1 LEIKITVPGQ
11 PVPQGRPKFTTIG
24 GHARAY
30 DPKKSVDYKKIVAY
44 HAMQHKPKLLL
55 EGELEVEILI
65 YKESLKSFSRKNMEL
80 AELGQ
85 LRPVTKPDA
94 DNYAKGPLDAMKGI
108 IWKDDGQIVDL
119 IARKF
124 YSSKPRIEITI
135 RTLGEIQTELF

>member
-1 LEIKITVPGQ
+1 MKIKFTVPGQ
-11 PVPQGRPKFTTIG
+11 PVAQGRPKFTTIG

-44 HAMQHKPKLLL
+44 HAMQHKPKQLL

-65 YKESLKSFSRKNMEL
+65 FKECLKSFSRKNMEL

-85 LRPVTKPDA
+85 LRPITKPDA

-124 YSSKPRIEITI
+124 YSSRPRIEITV

>member
-1 LEIKITVPGQ
+1 MKIKFTVPGQ
-11 PVPQGRPKFTTIG
+11 PVAQGRPKFTTIG

-44 HAMQHKPKLLL
+44 HAMQHKPKQLLK
-55 EGELEVEILI
+55 GELEVEILI
-65 YKESLKSFSRKNMEL
+65 FKECLKSFSRKNMEL

-85 LRPVTKPDA
+85 LRPITKPDA

-124 YSSKPRIEITI
+124 YSSRPRIEITV
-135 RTLGEIQTELF
+135 RTLGEIQESLF